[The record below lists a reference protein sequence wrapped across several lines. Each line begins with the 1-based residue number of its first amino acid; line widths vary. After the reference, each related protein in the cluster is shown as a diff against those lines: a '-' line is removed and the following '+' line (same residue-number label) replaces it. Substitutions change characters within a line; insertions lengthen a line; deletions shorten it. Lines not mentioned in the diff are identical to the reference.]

1 MSDVISADSMLL
13 DKYTPYTLNAIIG
26 NSTTMSRLNQFG
38 IDAMSGKQ
46 VKPIMIYGPSGTG
59 KTAAARAIA
68 HGSGFELLELNSS
81 DYRDSETLEKRVL
94 PASQTR
100 GLFNKR
106 VLILF
111 DEIDELSAKFDS
123 GAERIITQLVN
134 KSKQPVVFTAN
145 DYWDRDIAFLRNRVE
160 KMEFKRIATLDVA
173 DYLKKISQKEGKTVS
188 EEIISEIA
196 KRCNGDVRAALND
209 LEMMFDAKPE
219 LLESLS
225 MRNRKMEI
233 FGVLDKIFLSKSF
246 DLSRFAAA
254 SSDVE
259 SGMLIN
265 WVDENVPNRY
275 RSAGSIMESYQNLS
289 KASMFFE
296 NASRTNYWG
305 YLRYSSVL
313 LSSGVALANN
323 GSVSM
328 LNNYNFPARI
338 QYLSK
343 VKKGKMALNEIAL
356 KLAVVM
362 HASRKDIIKSAI
374 PMIYLMMKAA
384 AREGVE
390 KEKIEQFAIMNLN
403 LEEGDTDTINEYYKF
418 VM

>member
-1 MSDVISADSMLL
+1 MLL
-13 DKYTPYTLNAIIG
+13 DKYTPFTLNGLIG
-26 NSTTMSRLNQFG
+26 NISTIAKLNQFG
-38 IDAMSGKQ
+38 IDAMSGKR
-46 VKPIMIYGPSGTG
+46 VRPIMIYGPSGTG

-68 HGSGFELLELNSS
+68 YGNGLEILELNSS
-81 DYRDSETLEKRVL
+81 DYRDSETLENRVM

-106 VLILF
+106 ILIIF

-123 GAERIITQLVN
+123 GAEKIVTQLVN
-134 KSKQPVVFTAN
+134 RSKQPIIFTAN
-145 DYWDRDIAFLRNRVE
+145 DYWDRDIAFLRNHVE
-160 KMEFKRIATLDVA
+160 KAEFKRIATSDIV
-173 DYLKKISQKEGKTVS
+173 DYMKKIARKEGKVVS
-188 EEIISEIA
+188 DEIVNEIA

-219 LLESLS
+219 LIESLA

-233 FGVLDKIFLSKSF
+233 FGVLDKIFMSKNF
-246 DLSRFAAA
+246 DLARFAAA

-259 SGMLIN
+259 AGMLIN

-275 RSAGSIMESYQNLS
+275 TSKSEIMDSYQSIS

-296 NASRTNYWG
+296 NATRSNYYG

-313 LSSGVALANN
+313 ISSGVATANT
-323 GSVSM
+323 GQITM
-328 LNNYNFPARI
+328 LNNYSFPARI

-356 KLAVVM
+356 KLSVVM
-362 HASRKDIIKSAI
+362 HTSRKDIIKSGI
-374 PMIYLMMKAA
+374 PMIYMMMKAA
-384 AREGVE
+384 E
-390 KEKIEQFAIMNLN
+390 KEGAGKEQIGEFAVHNLN
-403 LEEGDTDTINEYYKF
+403 LDEKDIETINEYYKF